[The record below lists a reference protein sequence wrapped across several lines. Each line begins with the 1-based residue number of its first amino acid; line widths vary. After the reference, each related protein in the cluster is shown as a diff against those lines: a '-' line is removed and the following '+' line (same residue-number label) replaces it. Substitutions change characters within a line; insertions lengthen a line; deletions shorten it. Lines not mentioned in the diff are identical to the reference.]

1 MKQTYNHAG
10 VSIYHG
16 DCRDLVLT
24 EPADVM
30 ITDPPFS
37 AHTHKNAKT
46 NKGKGTARKVITFEH
61 RTHEDLYQRLFSLL
75 TMVTT
80 WAIRSFDFLAAAA
93 LEAFSS
99 NGWEFFLVGLWI
111 MFR

>member
-16 DCRDLVLT
+16 DCRELVLT

-37 AHTHKNAKT
+37 AQTHKGART
-46 NKGKGTARKVITFEH
+46 SKGGA
-61 RTHEDLYQRLFSLL
+61 
-75 TMVTT
+75 TT
-80 WAIRSFDFLAAAA
+80 W
-93 LEAFSS
+93 
-99 NGWEFFLVGLWI
+99 
-111 MFR
+111 